1 MSEIN
6 LNDVASGY
14 NLVKINNNFQEIE
27 RVINEELL
35 HRINSTNIPNNL
47 QTDVDANSRRI
58 YNLSKPQTGGEPLRL
73 KDLFGDP
80 DELLS
85 GPTPEHIVAVQ
96 NQTLFNLSTNYVPG
110 SHSLMVFKNGIYQT
124 DSAYFESSTTSVTLT
139 VPANAGDV
147 LSFLPVAV
155 SGGTAG
161 DSTPTGPAGG
171 VLAGTYPNPSFA
183 QDVVLGQELF
193 IGLANKSDHLHEHY
207 LGAITQSGATVGQV
221 PVWNGEK
228 WAPGTVSGGGGGGGA
243 PTGPAGGDLA
253 GTYPNPTLSAAKNAE
268 IAGKAPASHTH
279 ALNSITVPGGSTAGH
294 VATWN
299 GSEMALAAPTGGGG
313 GSSKTRIA
321 FVGDS
326 LTARQA
332 LLSPAVPDLV
342 ESYLNASGAEVEVIN
357 LAKNGWNFYRANN
370 TAVFGT
376 QTMRDKL
383 ISMSPAIIHVH
394 LGFNDSLTN
403 NDGRTLAQTQS
414 DALAFFQAVR
424 TALPSC
430 KIFYGSQLSYDST
443 HSAPASLL
451 NRHVTPAFFQ
461 LKTSGILANSY
472 CSEIL
477 GDACSSG
484 TRTAYANWVAL
495 DTYIKGLSQ
504 VDASYTVPIWKAAR
518 LGLVGYDTVHLTETG
533 TVFCAAAVRTA
544 YKDVP
549 AMASALPNL
558 SNQDY
563 DSFNNPDNL
572 FSLTFTDD
580 GTDWVE
586 TSPSPTRDHPV
597 NQFGPWR
604 SINPPAWHMPS
615 KGNFNCN
622 DTTYIKDS
630 GNSFTWMLQGV
641 RPGTLIEVSQNNGAF
656 LSIGR
661 STDGRGN
668 YVATGP
674 LDTLSVGNHTFR
686 YRIGNEVHGPLVVS
700 ILAGSAAAPSAIVAH
715 STANGSSGFDS
726 SIVVSASRTY
736 LPYHSTNWQT
746 SNSGRISMTASG
758 AERRITVAV
767 APGKT
772 TRLRLNL
779 SALLIT
785 PVANSLQILGVEVMT
800 TGLGFL
806 YNRQL
811 CAHSAVGGKA
821 CLLSGSVILSI
832 TQDVIIVPWGWSETS
847 TTWDDSGANGM
858 SSAWGIEIIG
868 DY

>member
-1 MSEIN
+1 MSQID
-6 LNDVASGY
+6 LNDVTSGY

-35 HRINSTNIPNNL
+35 HRVNSDNIPNSL
-47 QTDVDANSRRI
+47 QTDIDANSHHI
-58 YNLSKPQTGGEPLRL
+58 YNLPKPQSGGEPLRV

-80 DELLS
+80 DDLLG
-85 GPTPEHIVAVQ
+85 GPTLEHVTTVAG
-96 NQTLFNLSTNYVPG
+96 QTVIPLTTSYVVG
-110 SHSLMVFKNGIYQT
+110 SNSLYVFHNGQFLVKDVDYT
-124 DSAYFESSTTSVTLT
+124 ETSTTSVTLINRT
-139 VPANAGDV
+139 VLDGDIISFVPAVVVTGGGGGGG
-147 LSFLPVAV
+147 
-155 SGGTAG
+155 SGG
-161 DSTPTGPAGG
+161 SPTGPAGG
-171 VLAGTYPNPSFA
+171 VLSGTYPNPSFA

-193 IGLANKSDHLHEHY
+193 VGLANKSDHLHEHY
-207 LGAITQSGATVGQV
+207 LGALTRSGATVGQV
-221 PVWNGEK
+221 PVWDGEK
-228 WAPGTVSGGGGGGGA
+228 WAPATVTGGGGGGA

-253 GTYPNPTLSAAKNAE
+253 GTYPNPTLSSAKNAE
-268 IAGKAPASHTH
+268 IAGKAPAAHSH
-279 ALNSITVPGGSTAGH
+279 ALSTITVPGGSTAGH

-313 GSSKTRIA
+313 GSTKTRIS

-472 CSEIL
+472 CSEML

-518 LGLVGYDTVHLTETG
+518 LGMVGYDTVHLTETG

-604 SINPPAWHMPS
+604 SINPHAWHMPS

-622 DTTYIKDS
+622 DTSYVKNS

-641 RPGTLIEVSQNNGAF
+641 RPGTTIEVSQNGTAF
-656 LSIGR
+656 SSIGR
-661 STDGRGN
+661 TTDGRGN
-668 YVATGP
+668 YIAAGQ
-674 LDTLSVGNHTFR
+674 LDMLSAGSYIFR
-686 YRIGNEVHGPLVVS
+686 YRIGNEVHGPLTITVTD
-700 ILAGSAAAPSAIVAH
+700 GSGGGGSSKAYGALKGLTSQISK
-715 STANGSSGFDS
+715 STANVFTTVPFNTSGATLVNGTTTQFNGL
-726 SIVVSASRTY
+726 VVPR
-736 LPYHSTNWQT
+736 
-746 SNSGRISMTASG
+746 SGLYRISACCMVTLDSG
-758 AERRITVAV
+758 SPCSFAV
-767 APGKT
+767 AIFANGSRILDGSTVYTAAPVFTAT
-772 TRLRLNL
+772 TLTVNGVVQLT
-779 SALLIT
+779 AGAGID
-785 PVANSLQILGVEVMT
+785 LQIFNTLANTMKDNAEIT
-800 TGLGFL
+800 TNYL
-806 YNRQL
+806 Q
-811 CAHSAVGGKA
+811 
-821 CLLSGSVILSI
+821 
-832 TQDVIIVPWGWSETS
+832 
-847 TTWDDSGANGM
+847 
-858 SSAWGIEIIG
+858 IEEL
-868 DY
+868 